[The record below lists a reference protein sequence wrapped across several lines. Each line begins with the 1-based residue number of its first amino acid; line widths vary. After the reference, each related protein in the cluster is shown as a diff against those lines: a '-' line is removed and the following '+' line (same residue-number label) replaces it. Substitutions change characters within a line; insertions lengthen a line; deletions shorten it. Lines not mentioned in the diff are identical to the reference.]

1 MRNPVKVVPAL
12 LIAGLLSAPVILS
25 AAGDD
30 GYKSGQATKNARKEA
45 KAAEKFSEAEEVLK
59 ASVSAPDQGIPR
71 DLLEKAECV
80 GVFPGFKK
88 VAFGVGGEGGKGVFT
103 CRTGHGNDMSGPAF
117 FKIGGGSVGWQAGV
131 QEADLVLLVM
141 NEEGMDKLLTDK
153 VKLGADISAAAGPVG
168 RKAEASTDA
177 AMTAQILSW
186 SRSRG
191 AFAGA
196 SLEGLVLTQ
205 DKDDNELL
213 YDKPVEAREILTADE
228 DSLPVPRIA
237 QSFVKTTEQYM

>member
-1 MRNPVKVVPAL
+1 MRKSIPMVL
-12 LIAGLLSAPVILS
+12 G

-30 GYKSGQATKNARKEA
+30 GYKSGQASKADKKEA

-59 ASVSAPDQGIPR
+59 ASVDAPDQGIPR
-71 DLLEKAECV
+71 DLLRKAECV

-103 CRTGHGNDMSGPAF
+103 CRNGHKMSGPAF
-117 FKIGGGSVGWQAGV
+117 FKLGGGSVGWQAGV
-131 QEADLVLLVM
+131 KEADLVLLVM
-141 NEEGMDKLLTDK
+141 NEEGMDRLLSSK
-153 VKLGADISAAAGPVG
+153 VKLGADISVAAGPVG
-168 RKAEASTDA
+168 RDAEASTDA
-177 AMTAQILSW
+177 TMQAGILSW

-205 DKDDNELL
+205 DEDDNEAI
-213 YDKPVEAREILTADE
+213 YDKPVDAREILTADTK
-228 DSLPVPRIA
+228 DLPVPQIA
-237 QSFVKTTEQYM
+237 RSFIETTEEYM